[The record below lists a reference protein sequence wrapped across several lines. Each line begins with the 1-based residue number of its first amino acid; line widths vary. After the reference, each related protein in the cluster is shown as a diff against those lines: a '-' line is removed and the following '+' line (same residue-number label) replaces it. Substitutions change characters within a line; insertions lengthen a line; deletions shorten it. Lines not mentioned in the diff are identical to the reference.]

1 MRNME
6 LYLVV
11 SYTYNKKEK
20 QLSPS
25 KIVTIGSSQID
36 MYLFQKNMG
45 LQKYDDSI
53 FLVERDE
60 VTTDVHLVKRFDG
73 ADSMALATI
82 AFNDAAGYEFR
93 SGLRKMIMTSSGS
106 KCVDLKVFFNEF
118 ISPRISNIHDERS
131 KEMAK
136 SIVNFFADKTD
147 VPTAPQ
153 LNPQPNQP
161 TPVLSADHRARVGM
175 RPDMMLSAAINEKS
189 MVSDAIMRALERHH
203 RLSIVYNEIHG
214 FIQCNIYKD
223 SKEMM

>member
-11 SYTYNKKEK
+11 SYTYDRKEK
-20 QLSPS
+20 KLASS
-25 KIVTIGSSQID
+25 KMVTIGSSHID
-36 MYLFQKNMG
+36 MYLFKKNMG
-45 LQKYDDSI
+45 LQKYSDSI

-60 VTTDVHLVKRFDG
+60 VVTDVHLVTRFDG
-73 ADSMALATI
+73 ANSMGLATI
-82 AFNDAAGYEFR
+82 AFNDVAGYEFK
-93 SGLRKMIMTSSGS
+93 SGLRDMIMSSS
-106 KCVDLKVFFNEF
+106 EIKCVDLKVFLDKFV
-118 ISPRISNIHDERS
+118 SPRVSNIRDERS

-136 SIVNFFADKTD
+136 SIVDFFMNKTD
-147 VPTAPQ
+147 VPIAPQ

-189 MVSDAIMRALERHH
+189 MVSDTIMSALERH
-203 RLSIVYNEIHG
+203 RKLTIVYNEVHD

-223 SKEMM
+223 SEGMM